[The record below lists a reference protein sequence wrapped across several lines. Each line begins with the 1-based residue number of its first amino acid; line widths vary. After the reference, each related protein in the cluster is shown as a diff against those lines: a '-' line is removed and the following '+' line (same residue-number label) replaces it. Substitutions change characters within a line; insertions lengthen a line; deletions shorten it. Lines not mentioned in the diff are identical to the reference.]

1 MFDPKA
7 RTDEKSQGEEMQS
20 RDPKVWA
27 DDELNLHME
36 KRAYRRVP
44 ADLQARVLYG
54 NLIYSGK
61 VTDISENGMFINT
74 KVTFPV
80 NAVFLLMVLVND
92 CVMKI
97 PIKVKRLVKSGED
110 YSGEDRCGMGV
121 ELVKTPQHYLDY
133 VSSCKAAA

>member
-7 RTDEKSQGEEMQS
+7 ITDEKSQDEEVER

-36 KRAYRRVP
+36 KRAYSRVP
-44 ADLQARVLYG
+44 ANLEARVLYG

-61 VTDISENGMFINT
+61 VTDISEAGMFINT
-74 KVTFPV
+74 KVSFPV
-80 NAVFLLMVLVND
+80 NAVFLLMVLVNE
-92 CVMKI
+92 CVIKV
-97 PIKVKRLVKSGED
+97 PIKVKRRVQSGED
-110 YSGEDRCGMGV
+110 LSGQNKCGMGV

>member
-7 RTDEKSQGEEMQS
+7 RTDEKSQCEEVQN

-36 KRAYRRVP
+36 KRAYRRIP
-44 ADLQARVLYG
+44 ANLEARVLYG

-61 VTDISENGMFINT
+61 VTDISEVGMFINT
-74 KVTFPV
+74 KVNFPV

-92 CVMKI
+92 CVIKI
-97 PIKVKRLVKSGED
+97 PIKVKRRVKSGED
-110 YSGEDRCGMGV
+110 LSGQNKCGMGV